1 MFVANKDFGVG
12 FAKQHR
18 MEEIEYVQTG
28 HSTRSLRRT
37 RRRRSR
43 FGRGFHVLAAAR
55 AAAGAVTANLPSG
68 AGLRRRPTVEGK
80 AATIRPQ
87 DLGQH

>member
-1 MFVANKDFGVG
+1 MLVANKDFGVG

-28 HSTRSLRRT
+28 RSSRNVRHT

-43 FGRGFHVLAAAR
+43 LGRGFRVLAAAPV
-55 AAAGAVTANLPSG
+55 AVGSMIADLAPA
-68 AGLRRRPTVEGK
+68 AGLRRRPTAGAK
-80 AATIRPQ
+80 AATMRPQ